1 MTVTTFDPT
10 SADNQA
16 QPIGMTEAAAKHVKG
31 QLATTGARG
40 LRLAVT
46 ESGCNGYMY
55 SLDYLD
61 QPSPDDRA
69 IDVGNDL
76 QVHIRDSD
84 LPLLQ
89 GTEIDLVID
98 GLNRSLRFNNPNAD
112 GHCGCGESFSIA
124 SDASS
129 GA

>member
-1 MTVTTFDPT
+1 MTVSSFDPNDT
-10 SADNQA
+10 ASQGAA
-16 QPIGMTEAAAKHVKG
+16 ITMTDSAAAHVRA
-31 QLATTGARG
+31 QLASTGASG

-61 QPSPDDRA
+61 KPSTDDDA
-69 IDVGNDL
+69 IDVADNL
-76 QVHIRDSD
+76 QVHIRSAD
-84 LPLLQ
+84 LPLLR
-89 GTEIDLVID
+89 GTEIDLVIE

-124 SDASS
+124 SQA
-129 GA
+129 